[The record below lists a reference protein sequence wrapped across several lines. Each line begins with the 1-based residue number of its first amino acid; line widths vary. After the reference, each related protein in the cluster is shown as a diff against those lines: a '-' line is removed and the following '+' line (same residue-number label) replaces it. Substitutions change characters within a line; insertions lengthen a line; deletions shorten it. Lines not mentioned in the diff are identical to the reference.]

1 MKMIATVTTVIF
13 RMDLFP
19 LCCISETSGCR
30 TGDIDL
36 DPGRRRRPVH
46 DIPDRRHGFLSQG
59 RALVAGQI
67 QLHICGLA
75 VGALRARRRESI
87 SPQILHMLDMLRVVS

>member
-1 MKMIATVTTVIF
+1 MIAPAITVIF
-13 RMDLFP
+13 RMDLSP
-19 LCCISETSGCR
+19 LLHHIRNERCR
-30 TGDIDL
+30 AGDIDL
-36 DPGRRRRPVH
+36 DTGRRRRPLD
-46 DIPDRRHGFLSQG
+46 DIPDRRHGFLPQG

-75 VGALRARRRESI
+75 IGALRARRRESI